1 MNKMTEASKTT
12 ESTETVMLTA
22 PRAQRKY
29 KDTLFRMLFREK
41 TNLLGLYNALNQ
53 TAYTDEDELEIT
65 TLENALYMNYKNDI
79 SFVFDFEL
87 MLYEHQSTINPNMP
101 LRDLFYVSTVL
112 RGRIKNENLYGQA
125 LIRIPAPRFVVF
137 YNGTEEQPEHQILK
151 LSDSYEKKLEN
162 PELELTVVVYNINW
176 GHNKELMDACLLLKE
191 YAQFVNQ
198 VREYAK
204 EVPVKEAIE
213 KAVDYCIENNI
224 LADFLTKNR
233 MEAVDMCIF
242 EFNEEKF
249 LKSEREWSYNNG
261 LEAGREEGRKEGR
274 EAGLI
279 LGHTRGVA
287 ETLIKNVETLMK
299 NLDIDLQK
307 ACEGLGI
314 SVEEY
319 ERAKEKLTV
328 H

>member
-1 MNKMTEASKTT
+1 MNKMTNVTKTT
-12 ESTETVMLTA
+12 ESTDTVVTA
-22 PRAQRKY
+22 TSATSKIQRKY
-29 KDTLFRMLFREK
+29 KDTLFSMLFNEK
-41 TNLLGLYNALNQ
+41 ENLLSLYNALNK
-53 TAYTDEDELEIT
+53 TAYTKVDDLEIT

-112 RGRIKNENLYGQA
+112 KGRVRDENLYGQA
-125 LIRIPAPRFVVF
+125 LIKIPAPRFVVL
-137 YNGTEEQPEHQILK
+137 YNGTDEQPEYQILK
-151 LSDSYEKKLEN
+151 LSDSYEKKQEN

-176 GHNKELMDACLLLKE
+176 GHNEELLEACQLLKE

-198 VREYAK
+198 VREYAG
-204 EVPVKEAIE
+204 EASIKEAVE

-224 LADFLTKNR
+224 LADFLSKYR

-261 LEAGREEGRKEGR
+261 YEAGLKLGREEAREEGRKE
-274 EAGLI
+274 
-279 LGHTRGVA
+279 
-287 ETLIKNVETLMK
+287 TLIKNIETLMK
-299 NLDIDLQK
+299 NLGIDLQK
-307 ACEGLGI
+307 ACESLGI

-319 ERAKEKLTV
+319 HNAKEKLTV
-328 H
+328 Q